1 MCALDK
7 FYHRCLGMNPRHQLL
22 CRKNLRHKQ
31 DQKRQTPAECFA
43 TQPSFRLFVAH
54 WNDWLKLCQLV
65 HEGTQPQCVHQQLPN
80 VCVWA
85 LQCEHRPT
93 CHVCACA
100 WERER
105 EGGETIT
112 RTTTSTLWKK
122 YHGKQPARWVLHCYR
137 QTPSVHLTS
146 AGWLAVAN
154 PGIPKKEGQTVNIL
168 QISPETQPDN
178 TKHGISHRTAA
189 ANEYPP
195 VPRSP
200 ATISADK
207 KINGIVKTKS
217 LILSSDFWS
226 LLSTGQT
233 MLWEG

>member
-1 MCALDK
+1 MTGWDYVSWYTKGHNRSVYINNFQTCVCKLFGVSTKGLHLRVMC
-7 FYHRCLGMNPRHQLL
+7 
-22 CRKNLRHKQ
+22 
-31 DQKRQTPAECFA
+31 
-43 TQPSFRLFVAH
+43 
-54 WNDWLKLCQLV
+54 
-65 HEGTQPQCVHQQLPN
+65 
-80 VCVWA
+80 VCV
-85 LQCEHRPT
+85 CVS
-93 CHVCACA
+93 VCVCVC
-100 WERER
+100 ERER
-105 EGGETIT
+105 ERDETIT
-112 RTTTSTLWKK
+112 RKTTWTLWKK

>member
-1 MCALDK
+1 MTGWDYVSWYTK
-7 FYHRCLGMNPRHQLL
+7 GHNRSVYINNF
-22 CRKNLRHKQ
+22 
-31 DQKRQTPAECFA
+31 QT
-43 TQPSFRLFVAH
+43 
-54 WNDWLKLCQLV
+54 
-65 HEGTQPQCVHQQLPN
+65 
-80 VCVWA
+80 
-85 LQCEHRPT
+85 
-93 CHVCACA
+93 CACELFSVSIDLRVMCVRVR
-100 WERER
+100 ERER

-154 PGIPKKEGQTVNIL
+154 PGIPKKEGQTVNIH